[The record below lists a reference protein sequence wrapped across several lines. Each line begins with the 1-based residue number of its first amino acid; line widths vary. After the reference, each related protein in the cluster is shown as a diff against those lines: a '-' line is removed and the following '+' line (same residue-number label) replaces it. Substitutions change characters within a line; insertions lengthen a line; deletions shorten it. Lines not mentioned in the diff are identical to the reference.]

1 MTAVSNSVPPAAVPQ
16 DNLTDRAY
24 RRRIF
29 SWSLYDWADHA
40 FITSTASTFF
50 PPYFIAIA
58 VPAFLAA
65 GKAADDS
72 GAAALARDSASNAF
86 AATVSI
92 ALLLAAILAPILG
105 TVADL
110 TGTRKRILV
119 ISTIIG
125 GIIASLMFT
134 LTTGM
139 WLLGLVLYAGAQI
152 ALNVALGLSSS
163 LLPHITR
170 PGDMNRVSSLG
181 YAMGY
186 IGGGI
191 LLAIN
196 TALYLFA
203 DKLGIQPEM
212 AVRIAF
218 LLVGIWWIA
227 FMIPM
232 ARAVPEP
239 PALPLAG
246 STGNVVSD
254 TFRRIG
260 NTLRDIQRYRELFKM
275 LIAFW
280 LYSEG
285 IGAIILLATAYGAA
299 LNFSTSALIT
309 ALLMTQ
315 FVAFPFALIYGRIP
329 DVANKWRS
337 AYVSMLIWTAITLPL
352 LGIYAN
358 SQGNGDS
365 ALGIGMTF
373 ALIVGDQI
381 LGILLAVFIGRRLL
395 ASFTERLTTKRAII
409 LGLAIYAV
417 VPIWG
422 FFLKSQAEFYMIGW
436 LIGTVQGGTQALS
449 RAIYAQL
456 SPRAKSGEFFGLY
469 GLSEKFAG
477 LIGPA
482 LYALVGTIT
491 HSPQDS
497 ILSIT
502 LFFLLGIF
510 MLARVDVTKGTE
522 VADAENIEGAALH
535 AGA

>member
-1 MTAVSNSVPPAAVPQ
+1 MTTAASVAPEPADSP
-16 DNLTDRAY
+16 TERAY
-24 RRRIF
+24 RRGIF
-29 SWSLYDWADHA
+29 AWSLYDWADHA

-58 VPAFLAA
+58 APAFLEA
-65 GKAADDS
+65 GKAATDS
-72 GAAALARDSASNAF
+72 GAMALARDNASNAF
-86 AATVSI
+86 AITISLS
-92 ALLLAAILAPILG
+92 LLLAAVLAPILG
-105 TVADL
+105 TIADL

-119 ISTIIG
+119 IATIIG

-139 WLLGLVLYAGAQI
+139 WVLGLVLYAGAQI
-152 ALNVALGLSSS
+152 ALNVALGLNSS

-170 PGDMNRVSSLG
+170 PSDMNRASSLG

-186 IGGGI
+186 FGGGV

-196 TALYLFA
+196 TALYLFS
-203 DKLGIQPEM
+203 DKLGIDSGT

-254 TFRRIG
+254 TFKRLG
-260 NTLRDIQRYRELFKM
+260 HTLREIQRYRELFKM

-299 LNFSTSALIT
+299 LGLTTSALIT
-309 ALLMTQ
+309 TLLMTQ

-329 DVANKWRS
+329 DTASKWRA
-337 AYVSMLIWTAITLPL
+337 AYVSMLLWTAVTLPL
-352 LGIYAN
+352 LGMYA
-358 SQGNGDS
+358 SSKGNGDT
-365 ALGIGMTF
+365 ALGVGTTF
-373 ALIVGDQI
+373 ALIGADQL
-381 LGILLAVFIGRRLL
+381 LGILFSLFIGRHLL
-395 ASFTERLTTKRAII
+395 GRFTQQLTTKRTII

-417 VPIWG
+417 IPIWG
-422 FFLKSQAEFYMIGW
+422 YFLTTQAEFFMIGW
-436 LIGTVQGGTQALS
+436 MVGTVQGGTQALS

-456 SPRAKSGEFFGLY
+456 LPTAKSGEFFGLY

-482 LYALVGTIT
+482 LYALVGAIT

-497 ILSIT
+497 VLSVT
-502 LFFLLGIF
+502 VFFLVGILV
-510 MLARVDVTKGTE
+510 LARVDVAKGTE
-522 VADAENIEGAALH
+522 IADAENAAELAAH
-535 AGA
+535 AAP